1 MLSLEK
7 FFLVIYPSILNVHW
21 LLSFFFKFFSLI
33 FSDGSLMFVFDF
45 INSEFISTR
54 IQWRKGTL

>member
-21 LLSFFFKFFSLI
+21 LLSFFFNFFPKFF
-33 FSDGSLMFVFDF
+33 LMEFDVCV
-45 INSEFISTR
+45 
-54 IQWRKGTL
+54 